1 MRRSVACVSM
11 VLGCGGQTSTL
22 SPGETSPDT
31 ASVLDAASGVD
42 ASDDSRPSDSS
53 AGDSGAILDGCA
65 PIVILESDKAY
76 QSRSE
81 TTVSQ
86 SGVLTYVPGG
96 GPGDR
101 WLPYRLDGVLL
112 YAGSKESMLEPF
124 VGKTLSLRGKVV
136 DVGYGPE
143 LWVGSLEGVCGG

>member
-1 MRRSVACVSM
+1 MRYSVACVSFM
-11 VLGCGGQTSTL
+11 LGCGGQTLT
-22 SPGETSPDT
+22 SPGETSLDT
-31 ASVLDAASGVD
+31 ASMLDAASGDVD
-42 ASDDSRPSDSS
+42 ASDDSRLTDSS
-53 AGDSGAILDGCA
+53 AGDSATPDACA
-65 PIVILESDKAY
+65 PIVVLESDKAY
-76 QSRSE
+76 QARGE

-112 YAGSKESMLEPF
+112 YAGSKESVLEPL
-124 VGKTLSLRGKVV
+124 VGKILSVRGKIV